1 MPITLSLTIIIL
13 CIVGEAFFSGSEI
26 ALVSVDRLK
35 LKHAAKSGHK
45 SSQLVLNLLE
55 NPERI
60 LATTL
65 FGTNIFVIT
74 STTVAA
80 SLFYNLMGQIGIPL
94 SIVVMSFVNWIFA
107 EIVPKSVFQQLS
119 NSITP
124 KIAYFIKLLSLLFFP
139 VTWTFT
145 KISAGI
151 NQIISGKKKYSHE
164 QIIGKEEM
172 KLMMEMTRS
181 KTDIKPSERKMI
193 NRMLN
198 FSEIEIS
205 EIMMPL
211 IEVSALSDKT
221 TIDKAIEQFRQT
233 KHRRLPIFHNRI
245 DRITGILNS
254 FDILGEKGNS
264 SIKPFIREAY
274 YVPHTKKASVLL
286 EELQHNGINM
296 AFVVDEFGGTEGIVT
311 IEDILEEVVGEI
323 EDEYDKFKPAY
334 QIHKDGT
341 IIAKGRMVI
350 DELNDLFKLNIPP
363 GDYETVSGFIINQL
377 DRIPKAGETVKITGS
392 TLIVHRASSK
402 MVIEVKILTIPKK
415 K

>member
-13 CIVGEAFFSGSEI
+13 CIAGEAFFSGSEI

-55 NPERI
+55 NPEKI

-65 FGTNIFVIT
+65 LGTNIFVIT

-80 SLFYNLMGQIGIPL
+80 SLLYNLMGQIGIPL

-119 NSITP
+119 NSIAP
-124 KIAYFIKLLSLLFFP
+124 KIAYFIKLFSLLFFP

-151 NQIISGKKKYSHE
+151 NQIISGKKKYSQE
-164 QIIGKEEM
+164 QIISKEEM
-172 KLMMEMTRS
+172 KLMMDMTRS

-254 FDILGEKGNS
+254 FDILGEKVNE
-264 SIKPFIREAY
+264 SIKPFIRESY
-274 YVPHTKKASVLL
+274 YVTHTKKASVLL

-323 EDEYDKFKPAY
+323 EDEYDKINPAY
-334 QIHKDGT
+334 QIHKDGS
-341 IIAKGRMVI
+341 IIAKGRMEI
-350 DELNDLFKLNIPP
+350 DELNDLFKLKIPP
-363 GDYETVSGFIINQL
+363 GDYETISGFIINQL

-402 MVIEVKILTIPKK
+402 MVIEVKILTTPKK
-415 K
+415 E